1 MRIKLKSPRKDL
13 PPSDNRSGKYMPS
26 MKPLSPNEFF
36 LGVWFRHAAL
46 QSFNKCRIPQ
56 PGCDVF
62 SPEVSSDDPNGRK
75 LLVVVDD
82 WMYAVDVINADG
94 QAASPAI
101 IEKRLRAV
109 VEDVMGRRAAGQSA
123 VPVGV
128 LTTDDR
134 DQWAKVRSV
143 RIMPR
148 SRRLILVKSE

>member
-1 MRIKLKSPRKDL
+1 
-13 PPSDNRSGKYMPS
+13 
-26 MKPLSPNEFF
+26 
-36 LGVWFRHAAL
+36 
-46 QSFNKCRIPQ
+46 
-56 PGCDVF
+56 
-62 SPEVSSDDPNGRK
+62 
-75 LLVVVDD
+75 
-82 WMYAVDVINADG
+82 MYAVDVINADG

-109 VEDVMGRRAAGQSA
+109 VEDVMSRRAAGQSA

-148 SRRLILVKSE
+148 SRRLTFVKSE